1 MPSKPP
7 ILLLSFNRPEL
18 SRQVFER
25 IRQYRPERLYLAVDG
40 PRDPATHPRDAEAV
54 RKCRELAEQV
64 DWPCEVF
71 TRFSEVNQGCGRG
84 VSNAITWMF
93 EREERGII
101 LEDDCLPEPTFFD
114 YVAELLERYK
124 DQPEVMHVCGNSYA
138 DQRTIAACSPYSY
151 AFTRYPDLWG
161 WGTWARAWKQF
172 RYEIPPPEEILKSYF
187 VMEGVDRYRQHAQ
200 RDRVISVRQKDSM
213 WGYRWHFAVMKNRGL
228 CVAPAVNQI
237 SNTGF
242 GGEATHTTGEGSLH
256 AANAPTTP
264 LELPLKYPPE
274 ITVSAAYNRIYADN
288 VLGSTG
294 RYRKRYLKRW
304 IRQLLIPGYVPK
316 K

>member
-1 MPSKPP
+1 
-7 ILLLSFNRPEL
+7 
-18 SRQVFER
+18 
-25 IRQYRPERLYLAVDG
+25 
-40 PRDPATHPRDAEAV
+40 
-54 RKCRELAEQV
+54 
-64 DWPCEVF
+64 
-71 TRFSEVNQGCGRG
+71 
-84 VSNAITWMF
+84 MF
-93 EREERGII
+93 EQEERGII
-101 LEDDCLPEPTFFD
+101 LEDDCLPEPTFFE
-114 YVAELLERYK
+114 YVAELLERYQE
-124 DQPEVMHVCGNSYA
+124 QPEVMHVCGNSYA
-138 DQRTIAACSPYSY
+138 DQRTVSACAPYSY

-187 VMEGVDRYRQHAQ
+187 VMEGVDRYRQYAQ

-256 AANAPTTP
+256 AANAPTSP
-264 LELPLKYPPE
+264 LAFPLKHPPE
-274 ITVSAAYNRIYADN
+274 IAVSAAYNRIYADN

-304 IRQLLIPGYVPK
+304 IRKLLIPGYVPK